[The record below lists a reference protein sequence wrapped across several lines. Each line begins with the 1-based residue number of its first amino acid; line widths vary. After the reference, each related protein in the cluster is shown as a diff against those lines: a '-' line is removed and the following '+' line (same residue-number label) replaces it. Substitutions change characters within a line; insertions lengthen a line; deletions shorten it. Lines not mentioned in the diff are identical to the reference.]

1 MKIKVKNPQ
10 LLLRKRSQLEK
21 SDWLQDAGA
30 WGHLKV
36 CYVGTAKST
45 NDCYLTSISY
55 GLEVH
60 RELMKAAIT
69 DSLNFKAG
77 GGTERPI
84 LPAFLWN

>member
-1 MKIKVKNPQ
+1 M
-10 LLLRKRSQLEK
+10 EK

-77 GGTERPI
+77 RGHREAHFTCFFMELSTGAGREW
-84 LPAFLWN
+84 A